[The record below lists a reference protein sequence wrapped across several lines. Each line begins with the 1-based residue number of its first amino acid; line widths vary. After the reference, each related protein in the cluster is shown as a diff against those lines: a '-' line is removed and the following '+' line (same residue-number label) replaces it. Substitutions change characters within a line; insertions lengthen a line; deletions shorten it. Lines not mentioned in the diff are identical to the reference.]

1 MLKILKNRIP
11 LVLVLLILL
20 NVSILG
26 CSEKSTNTDD
36 ELKKYIVKAELGDAH
51 RYLQLENYYIQEGTK
66 YTWSF
71 NISKNNIGRFNYRI
85 EYGNSLVEGE
95 NDKYQLKLIPPEN
108 SGIDDIVKA
117 ATASLAGISF
127 FDTFYFD
134 NTSIDHRDFQVYI
147 RATSKVDAIRRI
159 HPTYSFNNMIGT
171 WHGEMFWIG
180 DGENNLDF
188 GETIS
193 VWMTGIEIYF
203 VSYEL
208 NETVYFPE

>member
-1 MLKILKNRIP
+1 MLKILKNRIT

-26 CSEKSTNTDD
+26 CSEKGTNTDN
-36 ELKKYIVKAELGDAH
+36 ELKKYIVKAELGEAN

-108 SGIDDIVKA
+108 SGIDDIVNYQPLKE
-117 ATASLAGISF
+117 LAF
-127 FDTFYFD
+127 C
-134 NTSIDHRDFQVYI
+134 
-147 RATSKVDAIRRI
+147 A
-159 HPTYSFNNMIGT
+159 
-171 WHGEMFWIG
+171 
-180 DGENNLDF
+180 
-188 GETIS
+188 
-193 VWMTGIEIYF
+193 
-203 VSYEL
+203 
-208 NETVYFPE
+208 